1 MFVKD
6 YEYGFQCYVPD
17 DFSEIKKENYESW
30 NVAGGTLHH
39 FVILDDDG
47 GVFKAFSI
55 NLLKPAETAED
66 FASVVQANMED
77 FKDFDLEIVED
88 GELTLPNDRTVKRVV
103 TYDDEFGIQYVTYF
117 MHIKNNVLCS
127 TIAVSEEYDDE
138 ETIIATVYSSMEEI

>member
-17 DFSEIKKENYESW
+17 DFSQIKKENYESW
-30 NVAGGTLHH
+30 NVTEGTLHH

-47 GVFKAFSI
+47 EVYKAFSI
-55 NLLKPAETAED
+55 NLLDPAETQEEFANVVAKNLED
-66 FASVVQANMED
+66 LKAI
-77 FKDFDLEIVED
+77 DLEILEEN
-88 GELTLPNDRTVKRVV
+88 ELTLPNDRVVKRVLS
-103 TYDDEFGIQYVTYF
+103 YDEEFDINYVTYF

-127 TIAVSEEYDDE
+127 TISVAEEYDEE